1 VHAPK
6 TVPPRP
12 PNKPEREP
20 QSDGNMPRTV
30 TTDKE
35 NWDELVADQKALKEL
50 RKSQAGDHL
59 DNCEKLLKLKDMVA
73 EYKAQEKELKTRIS
87 ELETDM
93 HRANRTGNSQGEEIV
108 ALRSNYDQVRQENK
122 SLKAQVRQ
130 LQEVLNSSS
139 GEDNGQ
145 LENLKA
151 EIHYLQLDK
160 KELVTKLQQAIEA
173 LRQSGQRVKFE
184 ESKEMIREIRNWIRD
199 VGFINTKFVL
209 TPSALTDFATE
220 VYEGLADRMGLNNP
234 DEETYVTKD
243 EFLRVYSAATKE
255 ILNEI
260 RQYCQTKLRK
270 AVLGKLLDFLVYF
283 IKCNG

>member
-1 VHAPK
+1 MQAPK
-6 TVPPRP
+6 IVPPRP
-12 PNKPEREP
+12 PNQPLREP
-20 QSDGNMPRTV
+20 QSEGNMPRSIS
-30 TTDKE
+30 TDKE
-35 NWDELVADQKALKEL
+35 TWDELVADQKALREL
-50 RKSQAGDHL
+50 RRSQAGDHL

-73 EYKAQEKELKTRIS
+73 EYKAQEKELKTRIY

-93 HRANRTGNSQGEEIV
+93 HRANRTGNSQGGEIV

-130 LQEVLNSSS
+130 LQEVLKSGS

-160 KELVTKLQQAIEA
+160 KELLTKLQQAIEA

-220 VYEGLADRMGLNNP
+220 VYEGLAERMGLNDP
-234 DEETYVTKD
+234 DEETYITKD

-260 RQYCQTKLRK
+260 RQYCQTKLRR
-270 AVLGKLLDFLVYF
+270 AVLGKFLDFLVYF